1 MNPSRIKELAE
12 QYFEATRDI
21 RRHLHQH
28 PELSFK
34 EFETASFVSKE
45 LSAIGIQ
52 HTKGVAGTGVVGVIE
67 GKNDNGKVV
76 ALRADMDAL
85 PIQEENE
92 VPYRSVNKGIM
103 HACGHDVH
111 TSSLLGAARI
121 LFETRLEWEGKV
133 KLIFQPGEE
142 KLPGGASTMVHEG
155 VLRNPDVNM
164 IFGQH
169 VYTPFEVGTVAFCPG
184 QMMASTDELYIRIKG
199 KGGHGAYPHLAKDPV
214 PVAAQVIS
222 GIQSLVSRR
231 ISPMQALVITIGK
244 VVADGAT
251 NVIPD
256 EVYMEGTMRT
266 FDEQLREQMFHELER
281 LVNDIARAY
290 GMEAF
295 TDIRK
300 GYPSLFND
308 HALTE
313 RAITRAKKYLGD
325 ENVVLTEPRMG
336 GEDFA
341 FYTREVPSCFYRLG
355 TGNPSKGVDA
365 FIHTPHFDIDE
376 DALKVGTGLMA
387 WNAIDELNN
396 P

>member
-1 MNPSRIKELAE
+1 MNPSRIKELAD

-21 RRHLHQH
+21 RRHLHQY

-45 LSAIGIQ
+45 LSAIGIL
-52 HTKGVAGTGVVGVIE
+52 HTQGVAGTGVVGIIE
-67 GKNDNGKVV
+67 GKKDNGKVV

-92 VPYRSVNKGIM
+92 VPYRSVNEGVM

-121 LFETRLEWEGKV
+121 LFDTRDEWEGKV

-155 VLRNPDVNM
+155 VLRNPDVHM

-169 VYTPFEVGTVAFCPG
+169 VYTPFDVGTVAFCPG

-199 KGGHGAYPHLAKDPV
+199 KGGHGAYPHLTRDPV

-222 GIQSLVSRR
+222 GVQSLVSRR
-231 ISPMQALVITIGK
+231 TSPTQALVISIGK
-244 VVADGAT
+244 VIADGAT

-256 EVYMEGTMRT
+256 EVNMEGTMRT
-266 FDEQLREQMFHELER
+266 FDEQLREQMFHELET
-281 LVNDIARAY
+281 LVTDISRAY

-295 TDIRK
+295 VDIRK

-308 HALTE
+308 HQLTE
-313 RAITRAKKYLGD
+313 RAITRARKFLGE

-355 TGNPSKGVDA
+355 TGNPSKGIDA

-376 DALKVGTGLMA
+376 DALKVGIGLMA